1 MSAHLRAVAGAPL
14 ALAVFALSLLSA
26 APAQAAVIYTY
37 TGPLFTSISGLGVAP
52 DPYTTADRVT
62 GSFTMAAAL
71 GPNLGPW
78 TPVTPLSFSFFDGV
92 NTLTDLNTV
101 SSSFKVTTD
110 ATGRLVGWSI
120 EMSSPSQVL
129 KVGRTIDTSY
139 GLDENSV
146 FQSLDRG
153 ADSGCVIRNGTCPV
167 YLQVAFTNGTE
178 RTWDVEDTTP
188 VVPEPTSMLLLGG
201 AALAGFV
208 ARRRAR

>member
-1 MSAHLRAVAGAPL
+1 MSAHLRALAGAPL

-26 APAQAAVIYTY
+26 APARAAVIYSY
-37 TGPLFTSISGLGVAP
+37 TGPLFTSTSAIGIAP

-78 TPVTPLSFSFFDGV
+78 SPVTPLSFSFFDGV
-92 NTLTDLNTV
+92 NTLTNLNTV

-110 ATGRLVGWSI
+110 STGLLVGWSI
-120 EMSSPSQVL
+120 EMFSPSQVT
-129 KVGRTIDTSY
+129 KVGKSIETFY

-178 RTWDVEDTTP
+178 RTWDVEDSNP
-188 VVPEPTSMLLLGG
+188 GVPEPTSMLLVG